1 MEQKKGLQ
9 LFRHRRRTEPS
20 SVEAA
25 RLLAGSFALAILIG
39 TALLLL
45 PASSTGDPLRPVDA
59 LFTATSAVCVTG
71 LTVVD
76 TATRLTPFGQAV
88 VLVLLQAGGL
98 GIMTLTTFFA
108 YLVAGRVSIRG
119 RELLEETISGPLSG
133 PGRLLRAAVGFT
145 LGTEAIGTLVLWA
158 RFAPEFGVGRGLW
171 LAGFHA
177 VSAFCNAGF
186 SLFSNSLKGF
196 VEDPVVNL
204 TVAAI
209 IILGGIGFLVVYDIS
224 GSRSRKTP
232 SRLSLHSRLVL
243 RSTAALILGGMALL
257 LLFDWHAT
265 LAPLSWPGKV
275 LAAFFQSVT
284 ARTAGFN
291 TVEIGAMSNASLFV
305 LLALMFVGASPGS
318 CGGGVKTTTFA
329 TVLLLVRDR
338 LYGRRDVVVMN
349 RRIPNRILNKALVVF
364 FLSLGLVSLSTTAL
378 LVSEGWADEPQH
390 ADFLRYLFEAV
401 SAFGTVGLST
411 GVTAGLSTV
420 GKLILVFTMFV
431 GRIGPATLALTVQT
445 AEAEHFQYPEGEF
458 LVG

>member
-1 MEQKKGLQ
+1 
-9 LFRHRRRTEPS
+9 
-20 SVEAA
+20 
-25 RLLAGSFALAILIG
+25 
-39 TALLLL
+39 
-45 PASSTGDPLRPVDA
+45 VDA

-133 PGRLLRAAVGFT
+133 PGRILRAAVGFT
-145 LGTEAIGTLVLWA
+145 LGTEAIGTLILWA

-209 IILGGIGFLVVYDIS
+209 IILGGIGFLVVYDIC
-224 GSRSRKTP
+224 GSRNRKTP

-378 LVSEGWADEPQH
+378 LVSEGWAHEPQH

-445 AEAEHFQYPEGEF
+445 AEAEHLQYPEGEF